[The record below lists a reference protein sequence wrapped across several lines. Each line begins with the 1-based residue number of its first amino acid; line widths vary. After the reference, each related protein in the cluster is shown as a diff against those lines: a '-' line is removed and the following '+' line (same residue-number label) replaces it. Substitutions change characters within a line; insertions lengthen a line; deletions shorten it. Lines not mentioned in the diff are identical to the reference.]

1 MKIQKEK
8 ISCLLYDFIDI
19 QKDILFNEV
28 EVVKYKDTLKDFAI
42 NICKLIDFKDLD
54 KKTFSQLI
62 NKDIEAWSEEDYIDY
77 SINDGERYY
86 RIEFDA
92 KRLYHQPYLT
102 GRITILNWSETGYY
116 GYRVYFSKV
125 TLKKE
130 YSNAQ
135 IINGIRI
142 DQYLNGRTV
151 KSDTVKINR
160 SLMTS
165 CIYNFEQK

>member
-1 MKIQKEK
+1 MRIQKEK

-28 EVVKYKDTLKDFAI
+28 DVIKYKTTLKKIAI

-54 KKTFSQLI
+54 RKTFNQLI
-62 NKDIEAWSEEDYIDY
+62 TKDIEEWSDEDSIDY
-77 SINDGERYY
+77 SINNDERYY
-86 RIEFDA
+86 RIEFYARRRYPDA
-92 KRLYHQPYLT
+92 IN
-102 GRITILNWSETGYY
+102 GRITILNWSESGYY
-116 GYRVYFSKV
+116 GYRVYFNTI

-130 YSNAQ
+130 YNNAQ

-142 DQYLNGRTV
+142 DKYLDGKTV

-160 SLMTS
+160 STITS
-165 CIYNFEQK
+165 CIYS